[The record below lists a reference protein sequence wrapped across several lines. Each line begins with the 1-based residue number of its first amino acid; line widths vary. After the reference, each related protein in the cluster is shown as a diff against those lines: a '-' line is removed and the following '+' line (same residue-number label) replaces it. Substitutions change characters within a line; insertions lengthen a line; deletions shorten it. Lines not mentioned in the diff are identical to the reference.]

1 MRHPISSPK
10 KNVPMVATESS
21 CELPAPTYAPTEES
35 GTFVLAEGPFAYSE
49 MKRFIREAI
58 DEKFD
63 QFEKGT
69 LKPYCEKMKTAGT
82 ENSMENLYEVL
93 QTQLRAVTKDLS
105 DNLCAT
111 IRQQL
116 SSGPHYDQPDS
127 KSLDNKPEKGR
138 KDSLKPHKTATKLLE
153 SATNHTRSTPTSY
166 SASASGVDG
175 TAAHIH
181 TGTLPDGSYE
191 GLGSEPT
198 SEEVHSKIDHLAGQ
212 DKASKRGKEHFA
224 EKT

>member
-127 KSLDNKPEKGR
+127 KSLDNKPEKVG
-138 KDSLKPHKTATKLLE
+138 STHVH
-153 SATNHTRSTPTSY
+153 HTVHSILGGLHFLSRNDDQK
-166 SASASGVDG
+166 SASQYHS
-175 TAAHIH
+175 
-181 TGTLPDGSYE
+181 GTLAILVRYNQAQKCFRYDPKR
-191 GLGSEPT
+191 LP
-198 SEEVHSKIDHLAGQ
+198 ILADVAYNFIQ
-212 DKASKRGKEHFA
+212 
-224 EKT
+224 